1 MGECQYLAKI
11 MMKSNNNIPLTNL
24 ECGKTAIINQ
34 IITGIHGQA
43 LTTRFQ
49 SLGLVS
55 GKKVKVIRKSWL
67 GGTLHVKVGSTTA
80 IALRSQEADLV
91 LVNNPEKGKE

>member
-1 MGECQYLAKI
+1 

-67 GGTLHVKVGSTTA
+67 GELSMLKLVVQ
-80 IALRSQEADLV
+80 LRSHFV
-91 LVNNPEKGKE
+91 LKRRI

>member
-1 MGECQYLAKI
+1 
-11 MMKSNNNIPLTNL
+11 MMKSNNNIPLTHL

>member
-1 MGECQYLAKI
+1 MTQA
-11 MMKSNNNIPLTNL
+11 NNNISLSHL
-24 ECGKTAIINQ
+24 DCGKTAIINQ
-34 IITGIHGQA
+34 IITGIHGEA

-67 GGTLHVKVGSTTA
+67 GGTLHVKVGNTTA
-80 IALRSQEADLV
+80 IALRPREADLI
-91 LVNNPEKGKE
+91 LVDVVSI

>member
-1 MGECQYLAKI
+1 MT
-11 MMKSNNNIPLTNL
+11 KSDKQISLTNL
-24 ECGKTAIINQ
+24 DCGKTAIIHQ
-34 IITGIHGQA
+34 IITGIHGEA

-67 GGTLHVKVGSTTA
+67 GGTLHVKVGNTTA
-80 IALRSQEADLV
+80 IALRPQEADLI
-91 LVNNPEKGKE
+91 LVSTSLAKF

>member
-1 MGECQYLAKI
+1 MSETNREF
-11 MMKSNNNIPLTNL
+11 SLTNL
-24 ECGKTAIINQ
+24 DCGKTAIINQ
-34 IITGIHGQA
+34 VITGVHGQA

-67 GGTLHVKVGSTTA
+67 GGTLHVKVGNTTA
-80 IALRSQEADLV
+80 IALRPQEADLI
-91 LVNNPEKGKE
+91 LVKNRCD